1 MRSRENILSSIR
13 PLLRRN
19 KILTFMGQVGIID
32 PEIYAVPGSGSGR
45 VIQDEYQMEM
55 GEIVEFMKFD
65 ELEKK
70 ISGLIGDY
78 ALLKKRNLELEELLQ
93 NKITEL
99 DEANKKMG
107 GLREERDA
115 VRTKVDSLLDLLQE
129 IKVA

>member
-1 MRSRENILSSIR
+1 
-13 PLLRRN
+13 
-19 KILTFMGQVGIID
+19 MGRLGIID
-32 PEIYAVPGSGSGR
+32 PEISMGSDSSNMR
-45 VIQDEYQMEM
+45 TEHQLEM
-55 GEIVEFMKFD
+55 GEIVEFVKFD

-93 NKITEL
+93 NKIREL
-99 DEANKKMG
+99 EETNKKMG

-115 VRTKVDSLLDLLQE
+115 VRTKVDSLLGLLQE